1 MKWLIVTS
9 WNSITGAWFYHFRNH
24 QLTYKINGLLQSPR
38 SLAWNSSC
46 FMPICA
52 FVDGLVDANIIWVPR
67 GSWKWKASKL
77 GLWIFGRGNA
87 VLLQHKMAHRIAQ
100 VGTNWQWSPTHY
112 SLSMGLVKFLW
123 LSWLDIWQVNWGRKT
138 ERKVKGRWIEVEN
151 LRTIFGES
159 K

>member
-1 MKWLIVTS
+1 MDI
-9 WNSITGAWFYHFRNH
+9 
-24 QLTYKINGLLQSPR
+24 
-38 SLAWNSSC
+38 
-46 FMPICA
+46 
-52 FVDGLVDANIIWVPR
+52 
-67 GSWKWKASKL
+67 
-77 GLWIFGRGNA
+77 GRGNA

-100 VGTNWQWSPTHY
+100 VGTNCQWSATHC